1 MDLFYFG
8 AVFNLIW
15 NIFTILFVLYRF
27 TSFFTYMFGFIR
39 FCGRIASNAKYF
51 FNRLLNRP
59 GSGYIRLPDDHDQD
73 HDEPLISN
81 AFTDNPTSIWSRMKS
96 GYNTVTNYIW
106 SKPVG
111 SSGEPLSVP
120 VYVEQ
125 RETAIPLQRTV
136 YQSTHPDINTK
147 SKEHAS
153 VVLDNPFDRRHY
165 NSSFHP
171 YFNSQ
176 LSNEPTPHKTQTI
189 YSNFINF
196 FPKDV
201 VYPFAAQNADK
212 NHPFHESVDSDSSL
226 SNVL

>member
-8 AVFNLIW
+8 AVFNLVW

-39 FCGRIASNAKYF
+39 FCGRIASSSTYY
-51 FNRLLNRP
+51 FNRLLKRP
-59 GSGYIRLPDDHDQD
+59 GNGYIRLPDDHDYE
-73 HDEPLISN
+73 EPLINN
-81 AFTDNPTSIWSRMKS
+81 AFTDNPTSIWARMKS
-96 GYNTVTNYIW
+96 GYDTVKNYFT
-106 SKPVG
+106 SNPSV
-111 SSGEPLSVP
+111 VP
-120 VYVEQ
+120 VYMEGAG
-125 RETAIPLQRTV
+125 ETVIPLQQST
-136 YQSTHPDINTK
+136 YHSTHPDINTK

-165 NSSFHP
+165 NSSFNP
-171 YFNSQ
+171 QLNSQ
-176 LSNEPTPHKTQTI
+176 LSNEPTAHKTQTV

-196 FPKDV
+196 FPTDV

-212 NHPFHESVDSDSSL
+212 NHPFYESSDSDSSQ